1 MMSTKYKMHGV
12 NHILTKGALD
22 VILDRCISIATKE
35 GVRPITKEDKE
46 KSYCKTKSILKKA

>member
-1 MMSTKYKMHGV
+1 MHGV

-46 KSYCKTKSILKKA
+46 KIQSQNQEFSMEGLRVLAF